1 MSDQRICTIE
11 QFSAVLK
18 KTVSERRFIH
28 SMGVAQTTC
37 MLLDYYGCTDY
48 EKTWNGFEAGYFCGL
63 AHDLCREMPGPVLIE
78 YCRKNGV
85 HLTQWEIESPVL
97 AHGKASAFMAGQ
109 LVPGYPESW
118 KRAIEAHTTG
128 LNGLDDL
135 AQALFVADFIE
146 PSRTFLTE
154 EKRREY
160 LANPSLTACE
170 YAILCDMIAHW
181 KEKGY
186 HDASEGSLLLKR
198 ELEEKLEI

>member
-1 MSDQRICTIE
+1 MSDQRICTTE
-11 QFSAVLK
+11 QLSDVLK

-28 SMGVAQTTC
+28 SVGVAQTTC

-48 EKTWNGFEAGYFCGL
+48 EKTWNGFEAGCFCGL

-97 AHGKASAFMAGQ
+97 AHGKAS
-109 LVPGYPESW
+109 
-118 KRAIEAHTTG
+118 AHTTG

-198 ELEEKLEI
+198 ELEEKLGI